1 MKKKNTIFN
10 IIIIIT
16 LIGVS
21 YAWMG
26 SVENNVGLFFSGSTT
41 GYITGTE
48 IEVELYVQE
57 SVDSLEYTLV
67 LSEKADTT
75 LFDLEDFMPGDSL
88 NYKLVFTNNELSS
101 VILTSY
107 LTNVYEEEDKE
118 DKEDIFQEIFIEI
131 QDVNG
136 VELPS
141 NTYTTVFSVAE
152 GLDTDTN
159 SINLLPSITIP
170 AGTKDDDGEIIPSV
184 VEVYFC
190 ICFDYEATS
199 IYADT
204 GFSIEKLTFIVN

>member
-1 MKKKNTIFN
+1 MKTKHTIFN

-26 SVENNVGLFFSGSTT
+26 SAENNVGRVFFGSTT

-67 LSEKADTT
+67 SSEEADTT

-88 NYKLVFTNNELSS
+88 KYKLVFTNNELSS

-107 LTNVYEEEDKE
+107 LTNVYEEEDQ
-118 DKEDIFQEIFIEI
+118 EDIFQEIFIEI
-131 QDVNG
+131 QNVNG
-136 VELPS
+136 IELPS

-159 SINLLPSITIP
+159 SIHLLPSITIP
-170 AGTKDDDGEIIPSV
+170 AGTKDDDGESIPSV

-190 ICFDYEATS
+190 IYFNCEATS
-199 IYADT
+199 ICADT